1 MTGTQRKQLT
11 VVAAGVPV
19 ASSPADG
26 IVGIGSV
33 ATDRDAVRRALAL
46 RPDVL
51 LIRLGPEEPDGVA
64 VLRQSAGTPALV
76 LTPPG
81 AGDLMIAAM
90 RAGARGLLH
99 DDVARHDLVRAI
111 RMVAGGAAVFGKD
124 AADRLYGRLN
134 APEPAEAFP
143 SLTGREHEVLR
154 LLADD
159 LGNLAIAGR
168 LNLAPKTVRN
178 VVCSILA
185 KFGAE
190 HRADVVA
197 QAREAG
203 LGYLN

>member
-11 VVAAGVPV
+11 VVAAGLPV
-19 ASSPADG
+19 ASSPIDG
-26 IVGIGSV
+26 IEVLSTV
-33 ATDRDAVRRALAL
+33 STDRDAVREALTL

-51 LIRLGPEEPDGVA
+51 LLRLVPEDDHGLA
-64 VLRQSAGTPALV
+64 VLRQSAGTPVLV

-81 AGDLMIAAM
+81 ASAMVIAAM

-99 DDVARHDLVRAI
+99 DDVARLDLVRAI

-143 SLTGREHEVLR
+143 SLTTREHEVLR

-159 LGNLAIAGR
+159 LGNVAIADR
-168 LNLAPKTVRN
+168 LRLAPKTVRN
-178 VVCSILA
+178 IVCSILA

-190 HRADVVA
+190 DRASVVA

-203 LGYLN
+203 LGRLN

>member
-11 VVAAGVPV
+11 VVAAGIPV

-26 IVGIGSV
+26 IEVLTTVS
-33 ATDRDAVRRALAL
+33 TDRDAVREALTL
-46 RPDVL
+46 HPDVL
-51 LIRLGPEEPDGVA
+51 LLRLAPDDDRGIA
-64 VLRQSAGTPALV
+64 VLRQTAGTPVLV

-81 AGDLMIAAM
+81 ASELVIAAM

-111 RMVAGGAAVFGKD
+111 RVVAGGAAVFGKD

-143 SLTGREHEVLR
+143 NLTAREHEVLR

-159 LGNLAIAGR
+159 LGNAAIADR
-168 LNLAPKTVRN
+168 LRLAPKTVRN
-178 VVCSILA
+178 IVCSILA
-185 KFGAE
+185 KFGAGD
-190 HRADVVA
+190 RADVVA

-203 LGYLN
+203 LGGLN